1 MFFLLVIILV
11 QRMKW
16 TIVVKQSTITKSESL
31 ELKNEMLLMK
41 SMNIENYDNVKIG
54 VAKGVH
60 KSNVEHLFFQAQTSH
75 DLTNAFTYFQSC
87 DDQ

>member
-1 MFFLLVIILV
+1 
-11 QRMKW
+11 
-16 TIVVKQSTITKSESL
+16 
-31 ELKNEMLLMK
+31 MK